1 MSILINRN
9 TRVLVQ
15 GITGR
20 QGTFHTRAMLDYGTK
35 VVGGV
40 SPGKGGQDCQGVPV
54 YDTVREA
61 VEQTGANASVIFVP
75 ARFAADAVLEA
86 VEAEVELC
94 VCITE
99 GIPVHDM
106 IRVKQAHKDSK
117 TVLVGPNSPGVIVP
131 DEGKMGIIP
140 GNICQKGHVGIVS
153 RSGTLTY
160 EAIYQLTVCGIGQS
174 AAIGIGGDS
183 IRGMTFV
190 DALERFHLDDDT
202 HAAVLIGEI
211 GGAEEEKAA
220 EWISAHPDFPV
231 FFTISGRTAPPEKRM
246 GHAGAIIQGGRG
258 NAKEKIAAL
267 EQAGAVYV
275 QTVDRIGKAVQERQ

>member
-106 IRVKQAHKDSK
+106 IRVKQALKDSK

-131 DEGKMGIIP
+131 DDAGQGERRIP
-140 GNICQKGHVGIVS
+140 LSQ
-153 RSGTLTY
+153 
-160 EAIYQLTVCGIGQS
+160 QL
-174 AAIGIGGDS
+174 
-183 IRGMTFV
+183 
-190 DALERFHLDDDT
+190 
-202 HAAVLIGEI
+202 
-211 GGAEEEKAA
+211 
-220 EWISAHPDFPV
+220 
-231 FFTISGRTAPPEKRM
+231 
-246 GHAGAIIQGGRG
+246 
-258 NAKEKIAAL
+258 
-267 EQAGAVYV
+267 
-275 QTVDRIGKAVQERQ
+275 